1 MTEQTFA
8 HVVQQ
13 ALQAEVDLIVAAE
26 AKEAAKRVEMQ
37 VREKTAQ
44 IATRIFDR
52 MTVERN
58 VVELVI
64 RVDIGSFRK

>member
-1 MTEQTFA
+1 MNEPNFA
-8 HVVQQ
+8 KAVQQ
-13 ALQAEVDLIVAAE
+13 ALQSEVDLIVAAE
-26 AKEAAKRVEMQ
+26 AREAAKRVEMQ

-52 MTVERN
+52 MTIERDG
-58 VVELVI
+58 VELVI